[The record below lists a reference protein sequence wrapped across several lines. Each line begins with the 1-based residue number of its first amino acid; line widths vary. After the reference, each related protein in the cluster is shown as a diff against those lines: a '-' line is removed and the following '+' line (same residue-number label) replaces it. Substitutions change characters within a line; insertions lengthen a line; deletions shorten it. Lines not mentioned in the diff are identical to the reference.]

1 MIGFKVKEFLKDR
14 HFTFTEVMNMDDF
27 QESIVDNL
35 IKGLTKEQKMDII
48 WEVDHKGSGMTF
60 NKLVDIYVK
69 AEVTKITKE
78 VFLEY
83 LENASISFNEDVET
97 ISPVE
102 VPVEGVDLDNKDEDI
117 EQVVEEL
124 TPLEEKTKTIKEL
137 VKANREPMSVDEM
150 KKEGII

>member
-1 MIGFKVKEFLKDR
+1 MIGFKVKQYLKEGNFS
-14 HFTFTEVMNMDDF
+14 FTDVMNMDNF
-27 QESIVDNL
+27 QDIICDKILND
-35 IKGLTKEQKMDII
+35 LTKEQKLDII
-48 WEVDHKGSGMTF
+48 WDTVHKQSDLPF
-60 NKLVDIYVK
+60 NKLVNIYVK
-69 AEVTKITKE
+69 AEIAKITKE
-78 VFLEY
+78 IFLEY

-102 VPVEGVDLDNKDEDI
+102 APVESVDLDNKDEDI

>member
-1 MIGFKVKEFLKDR
+1 MIGFKVKQYLKEGNFS
-14 HFTFTEVMNMDDF
+14 FTDVMNMDNF
-27 QESIVDNL
+27 QDIICDKILND
-35 IKGLTKEQKMDII
+35 LTKEQKLDII
-48 WEVDHKGSGMTF
+48 WDTVHKQSDLPF
-60 NKLVDIYVK
+60 NKLVNIYVK
-69 AEVTKITKE
+69 AEIAKITKE
-78 VFLEY
+78 IFLEY

-117 EQVVEEL
+117 EQAVEEL

>member
-1 MIGFKVKEFLKDR
+1 MIGFKVKQYLKEGNFSFSD
-14 HFTFTEVMNMDDF
+14 
-27 QESIVDNL
+27 L
-35 IKGLTKEQKMDII
+35 P
-48 WEVDHKGSGMTF
+48 F
-60 NKLVDIYVK
+60 NKLVNIYVK
-69 AEVTKITKE
+69 AEIAKITKE
-78 VFLEY
+78 IFLEY

-102 VPVEGVDLDNKDEDI
+102 APVESVDLDNKDEDI

>member
-102 VPVEGVDLDNKDEDI
+102 APVESVDLDNKDEDI